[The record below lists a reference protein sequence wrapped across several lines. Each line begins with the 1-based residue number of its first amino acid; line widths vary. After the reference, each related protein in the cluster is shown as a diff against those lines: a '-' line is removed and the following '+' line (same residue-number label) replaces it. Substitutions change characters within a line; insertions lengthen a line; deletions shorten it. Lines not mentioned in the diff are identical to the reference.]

1 MNTAIL
7 FINPDKWS
15 VEKWHAEQGGYR
27 ASDGLLVIEDGEE
40 WLSLIEQKDIFDDYE
55 SDEIAKVKNLLA
67 SPLPYLLEWRGDRLL
82 SILLQQAD
90 QSSVIDNDHGLI
102 CQITVLEHKSIA
114 EWQKAKSIDQ
124 V

>member
-15 VEKWHAEQGGYR
+15 VEKWHADKGGYR

-40 WLSLIEQKDIFDDYE
+40 WISLIEQKDIFDDYE
-55 SDEIAKVKNLLA
+55 SDEIAEVKNFLA
-67 SPLPYLLEWRGDRLL
+67 SPLGYLLEWKGESLL
-82 SILLQQAD
+82 SMLLQEAD
-90 QSSVIDNDHGLI
+90 PSSVIDNDHGLI
-102 CQITVLEHKSIA
+102 CQITDLEHKAIP
-114 EWQKAKSIDQ
+114 EWQRAKSIDQ